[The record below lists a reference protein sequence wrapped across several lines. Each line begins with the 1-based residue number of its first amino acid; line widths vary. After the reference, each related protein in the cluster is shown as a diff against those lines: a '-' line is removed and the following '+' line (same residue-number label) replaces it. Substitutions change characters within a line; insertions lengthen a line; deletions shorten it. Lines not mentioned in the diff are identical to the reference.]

1 MRAIVMSD
9 IHGNIDVLRA
19 LEERWGQRLEQFDR
33 VVCLGDLVDYGPD
46 PNVVIEWVRAR
57 ATDVVCGNHDYAMAT
72 GEPCQSAPAY
82 LEASIATRDRLR
94 PTLASEHIE
103 YLRQLPRTH
112 SLPVGKQQWRLVH
125 ATPRDPLFDYAP
137 PDMAE
142 ERWAAALDG
151 SVGGTVIVG
160 HTHLPFVRAIGGGLV
175 VNPGS
180 IGMPKDGH
188 PHGSYVLIEDG
199 AVEFRRIAYDPRPM
213 VGRLRSLDLPDR
225 VLRQLVET
233 FTTGN

>member
-1 MRAIVMSD
+1 MRSIVISD

-19 LEERWGQRLEQFDR
+19 LEQRWGHRLEQFDR
-33 VVCLGDLVDYGPD
+33 VICLGDLVDYGPD
-46 PNVVIEWVRAR
+46 PREVVEWVLSR

-72 GEPCQSAPAY
+72 GEDCRSAPAY
-82 LEASIATRDRLR
+82 LEASRATRERLHG
-94 PTLASEHIE
+94 TLTPQHIE

-112 SLPVGKQQWRLVH
+112 SLTLDKQQWHLVH

-142 ERWAAALDG
+142 EQWTAALDG
-151 SVGGTVIVG
+151 SLGSTLMVG
-160 HTHLPFVRAIGGGLV
+160 HTHLPFVRAVGGGLV

-188 PHGSYVLIEDG
+188 PHGSYMLIEDG

-213 VGRLRSLDLPDR
+213 LDRLRSLGLPDR
-225 VLRQLVET
+225 VFHQLADT
-233 FTTGN
+233 FTSGN